1 MTKKAKSNEKEKSS
15 PAAGNSVVQAPV
27 AVAKKTTALSGTV
40 SKNAKTVLPVTKVN
54 AEKQPKKEKDKPKKV
69 KMIRDSFTLPESDY
83 VKLAELKKKCLEAG
97 VHVKK
102 SELMRAGL
110 LSLSKLTNASLL
122 KAIEQ
127 VEIIKTGRPAKE

>member
-1 MTKKAKSNEKEKSS
+1 MTKKATPNEKAKPSSTAKSS
-15 PAAGNSVVQAPV
+15 VAKAPAA
-27 AVAKKTTALSGTV
+27 AVKSTGTPSNTAGVEAKSALPAT
-40 SKNAKTVLPVTKVN
+40 KDEAK
-54 AEKQPKKEKDKPKKV
+54 KQPKKDKPKKI

-83 VKLAELKKKCLEAG
+83 AKLAELKKKCLEAG

-110 LSLSKLTNASLL
+110 LRLSNLNQSALL
-122 KAIEQ
+122 QAVAQ

>member
-1 MTKKAKSNEKEKSS
+1 MSKKTKSTEKEKSAPPVADPVVQTPAAVTKKKTRASS
-15 PAAGNSVVQAPV
+15 PANKATQAAPP
-27 AVAKKTTALSGTV
+27 AVKTTI
-40 SKNAKTVLPVTKVN
+40 
-54 AEKQPKKEKDKPKKV
+54 EKQPKKDKPKKI
-69 KMIRDSFTLPESDY
+69 KMIRDSFTMPESDY

-110 LSLSKLTNASLL
+110 LSLSKLTDASLL

-127 VEIIKTGRPAKE
+127 VEVIKTGRPAKE

>member
-1 MTKKAKSNEKEKSS
+1 
-15 PAAGNSVVQAPV
+15 
-27 AVAKKTTALSGTV
+27 
-40 SKNAKTVLPVTKVN
+40 
-54 AEKQPKKEKDKPKKV
+54 
-69 KMIRDSFTLPESDY
+69 MICDSFKMPESDY
-83 VKLAELKKKCLEAG
+83 IKLAELKKKCHEAG

-110 LSLSKLTNASLL
+110 LSLSKLTDASLL

>member
-1 MTKKAKSNEKEKSS
+1 MSKKAKPTEKEKSS
-15 PAAGNSVVQAPV
+15 SPVADSVVQTPA
-27 AVAKKTTALSGTV
+27 AVPKKTTRASSTANKAV
-40 SKNAKTVLPVTKVN
+40 QTAPPVAKTTI
-54 AEKQPKKEKDKPKKV
+54 EKQPKKDKPKKI
-69 KMIRDSFTLPESDY
+69 KMIRDSFTMPESDY
-83 VKLAELKKKCLEAG
+83 IKLAELKKKCLEAG

-110 LSLSKLTNASLL
+110 LSLSKLTDASLL